1 MITVSTSV
9 IIMLVFG
16 SFFFVNL
23 ARFFDI
29 FTSGQTVILYSG
41 LLGDI
46 NRIAINIQE
55 TILRELRTLKVEMM
69 PSMEHKSV

>member
-1 MITVSTSV
+1 MITVSTRV

-23 ARFFDI
+23 ARFLDI

-55 TILRELRTLKVEMM
+55 TILREHGTLKVEMM